1 MNHSIENHRVFNP
14 EDYEKLK
21 TKGYGNAEIEEIWDK
36 DLRQRTV
43 SDLLWQAAK
52 HPQTAEDIVAEFYRL
67 KDDNPFT
74 PNSINH
80 A

>member
-14 EDYEKLK
+14 DDYAKLK
-21 TKGYGNAEIEEIWDK
+21 NKGYSNAEIEEIWDT

-43 SDLLWQAAK
+43 SDLLWQAARN
-52 HPQTAEDIVAEFYRL
+52 PQTAEDIVEEFHRL
-67 KDDNPFT
+67 KGDNPFT
-74 PNSINH
+74 LKPINH